1 MRAVNIYELPT
12 ENFSVS
18 EVAAYR
24 KVPSYRSLNS
34 DGRLCNGFL
43 LIEEGECV
51 YEWDGKSA
59 KLTPGSLIYLP
70 LGSIHKMKVTTNEFV
85 FIRVDFTL
93 KDASGEILLLS
104 ECPLVIADDAGD
116 LCTERIRELTRCF
129 SKNADNFKCISLL
142 CSLLSEICTKVRL
155 ESGQI
160 APAVNY
166 INSNLL
172 EKTEPET
179 LAELC
184 MMSRSKMYRLFKEE
198 TGTNPIDYRNRLRI
212 EKAKLLLS
220 SDEYTV
226 GEIAALLGF
235 ESIYYFSRVFKQH
248 CGVSPLKYEKM

>member
-1 MRAVNIYELPT
+1 MRSVNIYELPT

-24 KVPSYRSLNS
+24 RVPTYRSLVS

-43 LIEEGECV
+43 LIEKGECV
-51 YEWDGKSA
+51 YEWDGKTA

-70 LGSIHKMKVTTNEFV
+70 LGSVHKMKITTSEFV

-93 KDASGEILLLS
+93 KDASDDILLLS
-104 ECPLVIADDAGD
+104 ECPLVIAEDAGE
-116 LCTERIRELTRCF
+116 LCTEQIRELAKCF
-129 SKNADNFKCISLL
+129 AVNADNFKCISLL
-142 CSLLSEICTKVRL
+142 CSLLSEICTKVRIKN
-155 ESGQI
+155 GMI

-166 INSNLL
+166 INSHLL
-172 EKTEPET
+172 EKIEPDV
-179 LAELC
+179 LAQLC

-198 TGTNPIDYRNRLRI
+198 TGTNPIDYRNRLRT

-226 GEIAALLGF
+226 GEIAELLGF

-248 CGVSPLKYEKM
+248 CGVSPLKYGKA